1 MLTKFLPFLFFL
13 SFPFLLLVGLPFTV
27 LRYILIGLLVVSVVI
42 YSAKKY
48 GLSKLGLLGG
58 FRTSHLPLILS
69 TILIAFAIFIL
80 KSRLVG
86 LCPSEEPFRFLV
98 GMPFWFIFATYALV
112 SVPFQELVY
121 RSFLVNLL
129 EELRISKKLI
139 LLIGAILFALVHI
152 AWGKYTAFGAFWLGL
167 YWVWLF
173 KKTRSFW
180 LLLLSHL
187 VIGSAAAFVLCSCC

>member
-1 MLTKFLPFLFFL
+1 MKKFLPLLFFL
-13 SFPFLLLVGLPFTV
+13 LFPFLLLVGLPFTV
-27 LRYILIGLLVVSVVI
+27 LRYILIGLLGVSVVI
-42 YSAKKY
+42 YSSKKY
-48 GLSKLGLLGG
+48 DLSKLGFLEG

-129 EELRISKKLI
+129 EELRIGKKLI

-152 AWGKYTAFGAFWLGL
+152 AWGKYAVFGTFWLGI

-173 KKTRSFW
+173 MRTRSFW
-180 LLLLSHL
+180 LLFLSHL
-187 VIGSAAAFVLCSCC
+187 IIGSTAVFILCSCC

>member
-1 MLTKFLPFLFFL
+1 MKKFLPLLFFL
-13 SFPFLLLVGLPFTV
+13 LLPFLLLVGLPFAV
-27 LRYILIGLLVVSVVI
+27 FRYILIGLLGVSVVI
-42 YSAKKY
+42 YSSKKY
-48 GLSKLGLLGG
+48 DLSKLGLLED

-121 RSFLVNLL
+121 RSFLVNFL
-129 EELRISKKLI
+129 EELRMGEKLV
-139 LLIGAILFALVHI
+139 LLIGAALFALVHI
-152 AWGKYTAFGAFWLGL
+152 AWGRGVVFGTFWLGI

-173 KKTRSFW
+173 MKIRSFW

-187 VIGSAAAFVLCSCC
+187 IIGSTAAFFLCSCC